1 MCCWQLYME
10 NSAQC
15 HIDMHRHQQTA
26 VEAKHSLTSQ
36 HLEGAVKAVTVHGHA
51 LVLDERLYKV
61 HRIDIQGAN
70 TDSNGAEREV
80 PANGAEATRHFVVG
94 VQVHVVHALCRLS
107 CKPVGKAHINRFIP
121 LVSKESKDGAELSLR
136 KHQSGGASKV
146 VSTNNRTTHGSAG
159 GPHAVADSRQVIL
172 HRLSHHVIGVGVA

>member
-51 LVLDERLYKV
+51 LFLDVCLYKV
-61 HRIDIQGAN
+61 HRIDIQGA
-70 TDSNGAEREV
+70 DSAGNQAKCKS
-80 PANGAEATRHFVVG
+80 PAKCAEATEHSVVD
-94 VQVHVVHALCRLS
+94 V
-107 CKPVGKAHINRFIP
+107 
-121 LVSKESKDGAELSLR
+121 
-136 KHQSGGASKV
+136 
-146 VSTNNRTTHGSAG
+146 
-159 GPHAVADSRQVIL
+159 
-172 HRLSHHVIGVGVA
+172 